1 MTTIHHIHPAD
12 DAPANELDE
21 DDDDTSS
28 DDSKES
34 EHVDTEAEDTNE
46 ATPADGNP
54 DAPSAVRFN
63 GAFVGL
69 SRDRLA
75 AMVCKTYE

>member
-12 DAPANELDE
+12 DAPANGLDN
-21 DDDDTSS
+21 DDCASS
-28 DDSKES
+28 DDSEASNHADDK
-34 EHVDTEAEDTNE
+34 TEGKSE
-46 ATPADGNP
+46 ATPAGENS
-54 DAPSAVRFN
+54 DAPSAVRFD